1 MTSTINGLERK
12 IQTLHFVSIVL
23 EISAK
28 DIRHMEKTASLS
40 NISLL
45 LTSHQDQSDQKGR
58 DSNEPASKE
67 RTSNEPAKKKS
78 SVDQLVIRWV
88 VNLVTSKYSMNSS
101 FLLRRISHGHLQK
114 LAASLGR
121 ISKEVISKVF
131 YRD

>member
-23 EISAK
+23 EISGK
-28 DIRHMEKTASLS
+28 DIRHMKKTASLS

-58 DSNEPASKE
+58 DLNEPASKE

-101 FLLRRISHGHLQK
+101 FNFGDLLQGYV
-114 LAASLGR
+114 
-121 ISKEVISKVF
+121 EVSPGSSNT
-131 YRD
+131 